1 MGIVVADQIPH
12 QHQKLLNRRGV
23 FLRGVLMGLVPVGV
37 GMGQTAVGVGH
48 AEVGMGK
55 RVPLHT
61 ADLIHPLVG
70 DHDLH
75 SKVGSK
81 QLHQLLGAHQA
92 IGNLAGGAAV
102 MIVDGLPA
110 GAMGNG
116 QPPVLL
122 QKSRKSLNQMLGIG
136 KMGEG
141 VIYHDSVKLPVKG
154 SFLHV
159 AANHLHFRFRPK
171 LSGCNF
177 CHFGGN
183 VNAGDRCRTPLQIV
197 GKQHPGAAGYVQNVT
212 ALSDFRVVQN
222 FSDDFIIFD
231 HFRVPCGSAAVK
243 IVDNILFLHSVFL
256 LVFCLEYHITYKI
269 ARFQKRSLPKKAAFR
284 SGCFSQRR
292 RQCQSSDSHQSWR
305 GRRRWHPPA
314 PGPGTLWSP
323 RWSWRSGRCPRTAPG
338 TPSWQ

>member
-12 QHQKLLNRRGV
+12 QHQKLLNGRSV
-23 FLRGVLMGLVPVGV
+23 FLRGVFVGLVPVGV
-37 GMGQTAVGVGH
+37 GMGQTAVCVGH

-75 SKVGSK
+75 GKVGIK
-81 QLHQLLGAHQA
+81 QLHQLLGTHQA

-102 MIVDGLPA
+102 VAVNGLPA
-110 GAMGNG
+110 GAVGNG

-136 KMGEG
+136 KVRKS
-141 VIYHDSVKLPVKG
+141 VIHHDSIKLPVKD
-154 SFLHV
+154 SFLHI
-159 AANHLHFRFRPK
+159 AANHLHLGFRPE
-171 LSGCNF
+171 LSSRDL

-183 VNAGDRCRTPLQIV
+183 VNAGDGSCAPLQIV

-212 ALSDFRVVQN
+212 ALSNFRVVQN

-231 HFRVPCGSAAVK
+231 HFRIPCGSAAVK
-243 IVDNILFLHSVFL
+243 KFDHVLFAHNVSL
-256 LVFCLEYHITYKI
+256 LVL
-269 ARFQKRSLPKKAAFR
+269 FR
-284 SGCFSQRR
+284 IP
-292 RQCQSSDSHQSWR
+292 HY
-305 GRRRWHPPA
+305 
-314 PGPGTLWSP
+314 L
-323 RWSWRSGRCPRTAPG
+323 
-338 TPSWQ
+338 